1 MSKKNLLVLALAL
14 VLIPTSAFAATTPE
28 SVMTIEII
36 HVQIAFI
43 FACLIAVRFLFE
55 DWMQNR
61 KIKAL
66 TAEIANLKT
75 TAALNAEAHKETR
88 RDATEAWEEVE
99 TLLAK
104 VQRLQN
110 RLNVTTDDLIE
121 AEANLHNTS
130 AALVKEQDKNYQL
143 VREVENLNSDVQ
155 WNKDQAVSMANLANN
170 NAKLANALMQ
180 KL

>member
-1 MSKKNLLVLALAL
+1 MSNVNTVIVIVLAILAIRI
-14 VLIPTSAFAATTPE
+14 LI
-28 SVMTIEII
+28 
-36 HVQIAFI
+36 
-43 FACLIAVRFLFE
+43 E
-55 DWMQNR
+55 DWMKTR
-61 KIKAL
+61 EIKAL
-66 TAEIANLKT
+66 KAEIANLKT
-75 TAALNAEAHKETR
+75 TAALNSEAHKETR

-104 VQRLQN
+104 VQRLN
-110 RLNVTTDDLIE
+110 NHITVTTNDLIE

-170 NAKLANALMQ
+170 NAKTANALMQ
-180 KL
+180 KLQDLNQI